1 MYIGYVYTYMLY
13 IYTPYIYN
21 IYIYIYIYINKLNQ
35 YILKPYESHNR
46 KMKSK
51 IQSQFI
57 NFHLTIRC
65 IQFSRRIR
73 LFSLKV

>member
-1 MYIGYVYTYMLY
+1 MYIRICY
-13 IYTPYIYN
+13 IYIPPIYI

-51 IQSQFI
+51 IQLQFI

-65 IQFSRRIR
+65 IQFSRTIR